1 MNTDPIELPATEA
14 SHSGPTKAEATKA
27 EPRKVRSS
35 KSKTELEP
43 LVIKAAVINQAW
55 AEEVVCSFGLSGQ
68 VVKAVAAQLTSAIT
82 AAVSKQT
89 TRRKLAKLVRIAL
102 AKTIA

>member
-14 SHSGPTKAEATKA
+14 SHSATTKAEATKA
-27 EPRKVRSS
+27 EPRKVRSP
-35 KSKTELEP
+35 KAELEP
-43 LVIKAAVINQAW
+43 LIIKATVINQAW
-55 AEEVVCSFGLSGQ
+55 AEEVVCSFGLSGL
-68 VVKAVAAQLTSAIT
+68 VVKPVAAHVTTAIT

-89 TRRKLAKLVRIAL
+89 TRRKLAKLVRTAL